1 MDGSEQIPLT
11 LPRSAPRSTIDAALA
26 DVYRAQYPRLVSLL
40 IRITGNRGQAEELA
54 SEALCRLSARPALF
68 RPGGN
73 LESWLY
79 RTAMNLGLDALKAQ
93 SRRTR
98 HERAAAVE
106 TIRTSRGEDPLDD
119 LLRAERQQRVRSVLA
134 VLKPREAELLLLRHA
149 GFSYQEAAEVLKIN
163 PGSVG
168 KLLTRSM
175 AEFERKYSEWYGSEP

>member
-1 MDGSEQIPLT
+1 VDGSEQIPLT
-11 LPRSAPRSTIDAALA
+11 LPRPAIDAVLA

-40 IRITGNRGQAEELA
+40 IRITGDRGQAEELA
-54 SEALCRLSARPALF
+54 SDALCRLSARPALL

-73 LESWLY
+73 LEAWLY

-106 TIRTSRGEDPLDD
+106 TMRTARGGDPLDD
-119 LLRAERQQRVRSVLA
+119 LIRAERQQRVRCVLA
-134 VLKPREAELLLLRHA
+134 ALKPREAELLLLRHA

-163 PGSVG
+163 PASIG
-168 KLLTRSM
+168 KLLTRST